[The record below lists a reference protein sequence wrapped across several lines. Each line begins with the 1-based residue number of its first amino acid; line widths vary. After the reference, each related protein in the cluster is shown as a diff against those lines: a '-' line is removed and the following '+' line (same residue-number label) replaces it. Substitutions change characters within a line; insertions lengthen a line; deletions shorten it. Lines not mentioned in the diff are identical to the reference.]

1 MSDFIRYFTRD
12 TNMLWKCR
20 VSVLTRDLCHISL
33 CGVSDMVTQA
43 LSHLIIYFVF
53 GLVSVCNAP

>member
-20 VSVLTRDLCHISL
+20 VSVLTRDLCHVSI
-33 CGVSDMVTQA
+33 CGLSNMMTQA
-43 LSHLIIYFVF
+43 LSHFIIWRRVLI
-53 GLVSVCNAP
+53 CK